1 MKTINVEV
9 LSVNRNI
16 DIESGKASSVVAFGN
31 LVDSTPDI
39 KERVTAEGQTAHPDK
54 TIANRAIIFL
64 PDVQTIPY
72 TVGSRWAI
80 QVEDNGEIKI
90 SKSEGK

>member
-1 MKTINVEV
+1 MRTLKVEV

-64 PDVQTIPY
+64 PDVKTIPY
-72 TVGSRWAI
+72 TVGSKWTI
-80 QVEDNGEIKI
+80 HVGDDGEIRI
-90 SKSEGK
+90 SKSEEK